1 MVIHAPNSRSTR
13 ILSMLIKNALHVANP
28 HKALKQVMTRN
39 GYQLQVN
46 NAHYDLSQY
55 HRIFCVG
62 AGKGSAS
69 MARALEQ
76 ILGPFLKGGIV
87 IVKDGYRVATRKI
100 DIIEASHPL
109 PDIRGVRATKHIL
122 NFAQSLNKRDLLVI
136 LLSGGASSL
145 LCAPAQGLTLTE
157 KRRTTDLLLR
167 SGACIQEI
175 NTVRKHLSAIKGGR
189 LAQATSAKILT
200 IILSDVI
207 GDDKSAI
214 GSGPTVPDP
223 TTFLEAKQ
231 ILDRYDVWGK
241 VSEKI
246 RTHIDQGIQGNVPE
260 TWKSRKQNSPRRHSV
275 ILANNQTALNGMAK
289 EVKRLG
295 LRPCLL
301 DSPWQGEAKDLGAIL
316 GEMAK
321 DIRNFDNP
329 VGPPACLIAGGEP
342 TVVVTGKGHG
352 GRAQECVLAAA
363 QILGGLSNIIVA
375 GFGTDG
381 TDGPTDVAGAMVTG
395 NTVKRAEKIGID
407 PFKVLEANNSYDFF
421 KKVGGHII
429 TGPTYTNV
437 NDIYLALVL

>member
-1 MVIHAPNSRSTR
+1 MV
-13 ILSMLIKNALHVANP
+13 
-28 HKALKQVMTRN
+28 TRN
-39 GYQLQVN
+39 GHQLQVN
-46 NAHYDLSQY
+46 NARYDLSQY
-55 HRIFCVG
+55 QRILCVG

-87 IVKDGYRVATRKI
+87 IVKDGYRIATRKI

-109 PDIRGVRATKHIL
+109 PDIRSVRATKHVL
-122 NFAQSLNKRDLLVI
+122 DFAQALNKRDLLVV

-145 LCAPAQGLTLTE
+145 LCAPAQGLRLTE
-157 KRRTTDLLLR
+157 KRRTTDLLLK

-175 NTVRKHLSAIKGGR
+175 NTVRKHLSAIKGGQ

-200 IILSDVI
+200 LTLSDVI
-207 GDDKSAI
+207 GDDRSAI

-223 TTFLEAKQ
+223 TTFLEAKH
-231 ILDRYDVWGK
+231 ILDCYDVWGK
-241 VSEKI
+241 VPETI
-246 RTHIDQGIQGNVPE
+246 RTHIEQGIQGNVPE

-289 EVKRLG
+289 EVTRLG
-295 LRPCLL
+295 LRSYLL

-321 DIRNFDNP
+321 DIRKFGNP
-329 VGPPACLIAGGEP
+329 VCPPACLIAGGEP
-342 TVVVTGKGHG
+342 TVTVTGKGHG
-352 GRAQECVLAAA
+352 GRAQECVLAAT
-363 QILGGLSNIIVA
+363 QILDGLSNIIVA

-381 TDGPTDVAGAMVTG
+381 SDGPTNVAGAMVNG
-395 NTVKRAEKIGID
+395 NTVKRAQKIGID
-407 PFKVLEANNSYDFF
+407 PFKMLETNNSYGFF

-429 TGPTYTNV
+429 TGPTHTNV